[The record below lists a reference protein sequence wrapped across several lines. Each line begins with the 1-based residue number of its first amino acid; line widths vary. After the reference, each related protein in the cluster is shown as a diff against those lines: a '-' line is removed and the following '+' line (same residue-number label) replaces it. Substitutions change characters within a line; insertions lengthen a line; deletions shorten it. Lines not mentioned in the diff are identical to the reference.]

1 MAEPNI
7 LKMTSSQGK
16 SAVASAVGTGG
27 TVVISAIATGYV
39 AKVNAIY
46 ASNQLVTDTTC
57 SVYLT
62 RSAVDYAIAN
72 AITVPVGTTLD
83 VLSKSIYLQEGDS
96 LKIQAGDS
104 SGLDVVVSYEE
115 VTE

>member
-16 SAVASAVGTGG
+16 SAVASNIGTGG
-27 TVVISAIATGYV
+27 TTVISAVSTGYV

-46 ASNQLVTDTTC
+46 ASNQLSTDTLC

-62 RSAVDYAIAN
+62 RSSVDYAIATS
-72 AITVPVGTTLD
+72 ITVPVGTTLD

-96 LKIQAGDS
+96 LKIQAGDAA
-104 SGLDVVVSYEE
+104 GLDAVVSYEE